1 MNYIRCKSLHRTS
14 LSTFLEYGL
23 VLLNMFDI
31 TLFQLFKM
39 SKIPKM
45 LIPALS
51 IMAKEELVCSESSRN
66 VTVERLSSNARNR
79 SSERRVYLPQPVTEE
94 GRTGTC

>member
-1 MNYIRCKSLHRTS
+1 
-14 LSTFLEYGL
+14 
-23 VLLNMFDI
+23 MFDKA
-31 TLFQLFKM
+31 LFQFFKK

-45 LIPALS
+45 LIPAFS
-51 IMAKEELVCSESSRN
+51 VMTKELLVCSESSRN
-66 VTVERLSSNARNR
+66 VTVQRLSSRAMNR